1 MDQTH
6 NRSQTVLTQEQ
17 LAVVESSIDIHSKII
32 AVAGAGKTTTLIA
45 RINRLIDQGVM
56 PNRIAVFM
64 FNKSAQEEF
73 SQRLMLSMSDLPS
86 ALKPDVMTFH
96 SFGMK
101 LARKME
107 QIELIERAQL
117 ITDDFSMIKLL
128 REGMQQLVR
137 LNVSIELHDEKDWL
151 EDAMLY
157 IDQVKAST
165 DSANSVFHE
174 ANWSKDRAF
183 FPALYKQVEILR
195 KQKKIRFFS
204 DLIGDPL
211 HFIQHANEEQTTLYR
226 GLVPNY
232 SHLLIDEFQD
242 INDSQYA
249 LLKQLY
255 QESSYWMM
263 VGDIQQ
269 CIYEWRGAKPEI
281 MATQV
286 DHDFNPIRRFDLSSS
301 FRFGHQIGMMATNL
315 LAHNTKMDKQGDD
328 NAIHSVIG
336 KGAETEFAFAQY
348 DKTGKALLSE
358 LKLWGNRVGSLSNAA
373 VLVRLYSDMV
383 PIQLALMHRKVP
395 YQLHGDSPLFEN
407 RQIRMLMA
415 YVGVMAGGFDDASVF
430 YNRDDISYL
439 LTVPSLGIAP
449 NQRKVINQRAI
460 NSPHLIPQMLES
472 MADEASGWRAKK
484 LLERADWLRSLTLY
498 RKQPDKGIIDTL
510 AKLGIYRYFE
520 NTSSKD
526 IQYNEKV
533 ATCESFIAYVAGVKL
548 DALSLLNELK
558 SLASLD
564 QNRKNN
570 AHQDGL
576 HLMSLHK
583 AKGLEFDL
591 VIMAGLKEGQF
602 PYYEANNTDIA
613 LLEAERR
620 LFYVGIT
627 RAKQRLV
634 LLTKPDKM
642 ETKRLDQA
650 DKAFNT
656 KKVSDLSR
664 FIFESQP
671 ILCQKVLNRQHE
683 EDPQALEV
691 KDAAQVVN
699 YFEQAGLTL
708 NNPVTQAPAS
718 FSGKLKPGEKV
729 RHDQYGQGVVIRQEN
744 TGHEM
749 IFVEFDEVGFKRFNP
764 KHTKLVKVKSAN
776 NDT

>member
-1 MDQTH
+1 MTQSH
-6 NRSQTVLTQEQ
+6 LKSQTQLTQEQ
-17 LAVVESSIDIHSKII
+17 LAVVNSNIDIHSKII

-56 PNRIAVFM
+56 ANNIAVFM

-73 SQRLMLSMSDLPS
+73 SQRLAHSMSDRAS

-101 LARKME
+101 LAKKME
-107 QIELIERAQL
+107 QRGLVERAQL
-117 ITDDFSMIKLL
+117 ITDDFSMVKLM
-128 REGMQQLVR
+128 REAMQQLVR

-165 DSANSVFHE
+165 QTATAVFHD
-174 ANWSKDRAF
+174 ANWSKERAF

-204 DLIGDPL
+204 DLIVDPL
-211 HFIQHANEEQTTLYR
+211 TFIQNASDEQTTLYR
-226 GLVPNY
+226 GLVPKY

-242 INDSQYA
+242 INDSQYV

-255 QESSYWMM
+255 QDSSYWMM

-269 CIYEWRGAKPEI
+269 CIYEWRGAKPDI
-281 MATQV
+281 MANQI
-286 DHDFNPIRRFDLSSS
+286 DRDFNPINRFDLSTS

-315 LAHNTKMDKQGDD
+315 LAHNKQLKKEGDD
-328 NAIHSVIG
+328 ENVMHSVIG

-348 DKTGKALLSE
+348 DKTGKALLTE
-358 LKLWGNRVGSLSNAA
+358 LKQWGNRVGSLSNAA

-415 YVGVMAGGFDDASVF
+415 YVGVMAGGLDDASVF
-430 YNRDDISYL
+430 YHRDDISYL
-439 LTVPSLGIAP
+439 MTVPSLGVAP
-449 NQRKVINQRAI
+449 NQRKTINQRAI
-460 NSPHLIPQMLES
+460 GSPHLIPQMLES
-472 MADEASGWRAKK
+472 MADETNGWRAKK

-498 RKQPDKGIIDTL
+498 SKQPDKGIINTL
-510 AKLGIYRYFE
+510 DKLGIYRYFE

-558 SLASLD
+558 TLASLD
-564 QNRKNN
+564 QSQNRN
-570 AHQDGL
+570 ANQDGL

-602 PYYEANNTDIA
+602 PYYEANSTDLA

-634 LLTKPDKM
+634 LLTKPDKA

-650 DKAFNT
+650 DKAINT

-671 ILCQKVLNRQHE
+671 VLCQKILSRQNE
-683 EDPQALEV
+683 VEPASLEV
-691 KDAAQVVN
+691 KDAAQVLN
-699 YFEQAGLTL
+699 YFSQAGLTI
-708 NNPVTQAPAS
+708 NNQVTQAPSS

-764 KHTKLVKVKSAN
+764 KHTKLVKITSPKE
-776 NDT
+776 